1 MDQLMKAR
9 EIINEVD
16 QAMAEL
22 FERRMKAVKEVI
34 EYKIQVGLPI
44 LDTAR
49 EKDVIEKNSAR
60 IQNEELKGYYQEYII
75 ALMKISKDYQAAIQ
89 KETKQQ

>member
-9 EIINEVD
+9 KTINEVD

-22 FERRMKAVKEVI
+22 FEKRMKAVKAVI
-34 EYKIQVGLPI
+34 EYKIQQGLPI
-44 LDTAR
+44 LDTVR
-49 EKDVIEKNSAR
+49 EKEVIEINSAH
-60 IQNEELKGYYQEYII
+60 IQDAELKEYYREYIV

-89 KETKQQ
+89 KEIKQQ